1 MLSYLDY
8 MGKKKKTG
16 KKNLRIF
23 FMSVVC
29 AGLPF
34 FADAQERF
42 TSAPRLAQVVA
53 RFMHLLL
60 NIVGIAGIIAFVI
73 SGLIYL
79 TSAGSPDQAEK
90 AKRALFYA
98 IAGLIVGIGSFIIVA
113 TVNMLLS

>member
-1 MLSYLDY
+1 
-8 MGKKKKTG
+8 MGKKIRAE
-16 KKNLRIF
+16 KKNLWGF
-23 FMSVVC
+23 FVATACFS
-29 AGLPF
+29 LPF
-34 FADAQERF
+34 FVSAQERF

-60 NIVGIAGIIAFVI
+60 NIIGIVGIVAFVI

-79 TSAGSPDQAEK
+79 TSAGSPDQAEQ

-98 IAGLIVGIGSFIIVA
+98 ITGLIVGIGAFIIVA